1 MKVVKKIFCWV
12 IGILNVLVVCGLIIC
27 AYSIYLRP
35 ADYPNWSY
43 LGMML
48 PFFVIAALV
57 FLLIW
62 PFLKWKYCA
71 ISLLGIIICWGS
83 IRDYCPINLFK
94 DVPEGKTINLL
105 SYNVG
110 IFRNYNYQS
119 GKTDI
124 ADYIINS
131 NADVVCLQDVWRIRN
146 KQPYASFN
154 AVFPYI
160 HKGEEASYDCV
171 LLSKFPILSSQQIDL
186 GSKAAKCMSYDLLI
200 YDDTVKVIN
209 CHLESY
215 LLNDDDKQL
224 YKQMVKRSVHMK
236 DDQEQDSINMKQS
249 FWWLEGKL
257 TKANAARSL
266 QAELLK
272 TMIDSLPNKY
282 IIVCGD
288 FNDSPVSYVHKTLTE
303 KLKDAYTESG
313 NGPGWSYNQNGMYF
327 RIDHILM
334 SESFSSY
341 KAKVDKYGQES
352 DHYPIF
358 CTLEM
363 R

>member
-43 LGMML
+43 LGMLL

-94 DVPEGKTINLL
+94 GVPEGKTINVL
-105 SYNVG
+105 SYNVQM
-110 IFRNYNYQS
+110 FRNYNYES

-131 NADVVCLQDVWRIRN
+131 QADVVCLQDIWYGQL
-146 KQPYASFN
+146 KQPYTSFN
-154 AVFPYI
+154 DVYPYI
-160 HKGEEASYDCV
+160 HKGKEVGTDCV
-171 LLSKFPILSSQQIDL
+171 LLSKFPILSAQKIDL
-186 GSKAAKCMSYDLLI
+186 GSSAGRCMSYDLLV
-200 YDDTVKVIN
+200 YDDTVQVIN

-215 LLNDDDKQL
+215 LLSDEDKEL
-224 YKQMVKRSVHMK
+224 YKQIVKRSVRMEN
-236 DDQEQDSINMKQS
+236 DQMEDTINMKQS
-249 FWWLEGKL
+249 FWWLEGKVA
-257 TKANAARSL
+257 KANAARSL
-266 QAELLK
+266 QADRLK
-272 TMIDSLPNKY
+272 QLIDELPNKY

-327 RIDHILM
+327 RIDHILI
-334 SESFSSY
+334 SESFNSFN
-341 KAKVDKYGQES
+341 AKVDKYGQES

>member
-1 MKVVKKIFCWV
+1 MKVVKKVACWV
-12 IGILNVLVVCGLIIC
+12 IGILNVLAVCGMIVC
-27 AYSIYLRP
+27 AYSIYLSP

-43 LGMML
+43 LGMLL
-48 PFFVIAALV
+48 PIFVLAALV

-71 ISLLGIIICWGS
+71 ISLLGIIVCWGS

-94 DVPEGKTINLL
+94 NEPVGKTIGVL
-105 SYNVG
+105 SYNVENLYQ
-110 IFRNYNYQS
+110 NYNYKE
-119 GKTDI
+119 GRTGIVDFI
-124 ADYIINS
+124 NNS
-131 NADVVCLQDVWRIRN
+131 NADVVCLQDVWHFRGD
-146 KQPYASFN
+146 QQSYASLN
-154 AVFPYI
+154 SVYPYI
-160 HKGEEASYDCV
+160 HTGEGTDCV
-171 LLSKFPILSSQQIDL
+171 LLSKFPILDARQIEFSSH
-186 GSKAAKCMSYDLLI
+186 AARCMSYDLLA
-200 YDDTVKVIN
+200 YDDTVKVVN

-215 LLNDDDKQL
+215 LLSDEDRQL
-224 YKQMVKRSVHMK
+224 YKKMVKHSVSMEN
-236 DDQEQDSINMKQS
+236 DQEEDTINMKQS

-257 TKANAARSL
+257 AKANVARSL
-266 QAELLK
+266 QADQLK
-272 TMIDSLPNKY
+272 QLIDEWTNKY

-313 NGPGWSYNQNGMYF
+313 NGPGWSYNRNGMYF

-334 SESFSSY
+334 SESFNSY
-341 KAKVDKYGQES
+341 NAKVDKYRQES

>member
-1 MKVVKKIFCWV
+1 
-12 IGILNVLVVCGLIIC
+12 
-27 AYSIYLRP
+27 
-35 ADYPNWSY
+35 
-43 LGMML
+43 
-48 PFFVIAALV
+48 
-57 FLLIW
+57 
-62 PFLKWKYCA
+62 
-71 ISLLGIIICWGS
+71 
-83 IRDYCPINLFK
+83 
-94 DVPEGKTINLL
+94 
-105 SYNVG
+105 
-110 IFRNYNYQS
+110 
-119 GKTDI
+119 
-124 ADYIINS
+124 
-131 NADVVCLQDVWRIRN
+131 
-146 KQPYASFN
+146 
-154 AVFPYI
+154 
-160 HKGEEASYDCV
+160 
-171 LLSKFPILSSQQIDL
+171 
-186 GSKAAKCMSYDLLI
+186 MSYDLLI

-236 DDQEQDSINMKQS
+236 DDLEQDSINMKQS

-257 TKANAARSL
+257 AKANAARSL
-266 QAELLK
+266 QAELLEA
-272 TMIDSLPNKY
+272 MIDSLSNKY

-327 RIDHILM
+327 RIDHMLM